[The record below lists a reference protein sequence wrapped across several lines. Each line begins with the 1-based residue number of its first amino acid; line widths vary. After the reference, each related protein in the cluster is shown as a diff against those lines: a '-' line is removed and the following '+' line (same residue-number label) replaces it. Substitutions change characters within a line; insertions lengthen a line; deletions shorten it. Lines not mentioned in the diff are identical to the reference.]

1 MTKHIVL
8 ALLLS
13 STLVACGTD
22 DSGPGDV
29 DMTQTLNGTVGGQ
42 AWTFAAG
49 ETNAFLSEGD
59 DNFFAELYPT
69 AYTQCGFSAPS
80 GNHLIVAI
88 PKTAGEYEMNTS
100 RGMTFVVGDSE
111 NLISFSGKVIVS
123 EVTATSVKGGLVGS
137 FDSANEVNGTFDLK
151 ICED

>member
-1 MTKHIVL
+1 MTKHIAL
-8 ALLLS
+8 ALLFS

-22 DSGPGDV
+22 DGPGDV
-29 DMTQTLNGTVGGQ
+29 DMTQTLSGTVGGQ

-59 DNFFAELYPT
+59 DNFFAELYPS

-123 EVTATSVKGGLVGS
+123 EVTATSIKGGLVGS
-137 FDSANEVNGTFDLK
+137 YDGQNEVNGTFDLK

>member
-1 MTKHIVL
+1 MTKHIAL

-22 DSGPGDV
+22 GGSDEV
-29 DMTQTLNGTVGGQ
+29 DMTQTLTGTVGGQ

-49 ETNAFLSEGD
+49 ETNFFLSEGED
-59 DNFFAELYPT
+59 DFFAELYPT

-88 PKTAGEYEMNTS
+88 PKAVGEYEMNTS
-100 RGMTFVVGDSE
+100 RNMTFVVGDSE
-111 NLISFSGKVIVS
+111 NLISFSGKVVVS
-123 EVTATSVKGGLVGS
+123 EVSATSVKGGLVGS
-137 FDSANEVNGTFDLK
+137 YDGQNEVNGTFDLK
-151 ICED
+151 ICEE